1 MVVLRRTPNQAIW
14 KPTKGHIREKNHM
27 FAHGK
32 DAVGNSHEV
41 MNWQD
46 ITENTQVIGH
56 FNVGCVN
63 EHSPGQI
70 ICHCIW
76 NDIWQCDLTKFLFC
90 FIRNENGKT
99 LKEVGWMEVLIYDE
113 RRPVS
118 SVERRSSCLLYT
130 VYALTMGHKSIWSRI
145 RFPML
150 MSFLWHIFWF
160 FHNFTTSRKGMIR
173 IAEGLMGL

>member
-1 MVVLRRTPNQAIW
+1 MVVPRHTPNQAIW
-14 KPTKGHIREKNHM
+14 KHTKGHTREKSHT
-27 FAHGK
+27 FAHQK
-32 DAVGNSHEV
+32 VVAGNSHEV

-56 FNVGCVN
+56 FNVGCAN

-70 ICHCIW
+70 ICRCIW

-118 SVERRSSCLLYT
+118 SVERRSSCYT
-130 VYALTMGHKSIWSRI
+130 QFTRSQWGISQFEVASD
-145 RFPML
+145 
-150 MSFLWHIFWF
+150 FLC
-160 FHNFTTSRKGMIR
+160 
-173 IAEGLMGL
+173 

>member
-1 MVVLRRTPNQAIW
+1 MVVLRHTPNQAIW

-32 DAVGNSHEV
+32 DVVGNLHEV

-56 FNVGCVN
+56 FNVGCAN

-70 ICHCIW
+70 ICRCIW

-118 SVERRSSCLLYT
+118 SVERRSSCYT
-130 VYALTMGHKSIWSRI
+130 QFTLSQWGISQFEVASDFLVISLTYFLI
-145 RFPML
+145 FP
-150 MSFLWHIFWF
+150 
-160 FHNFTTSRKGMIR
+160 
-173 IAEGLMGL
+173 